1 MKQATQSSYSVL
13 LKAFIA
19 TFISLTLHTV
29 RAQQFVSE
37 QKTSDYHGFYNR
49 WAVRLSGGTSIFFGD
64 IKQKAVVPS
73 SDPKNEWRF
82 GGSMGLEYR
91 ISPVLSLR
99 GQTVYAGIAGTKTK
113 SDRYFEGEMI
123 EGSLGIG
130 LYPINIFSTS
140 NGRFAEFYLMAGI
153 GLLQFD
159 ANLFRLSD
167 GQTIAGSG
175 NGNGM
180 GIGGKT
186 LEAIAF
192 AGFGVDFPLNEK
204 WMVSF
209 ETINKAVSNDEMD
222 LTVSQSKYDIYNFTS
237 LGLTYKIGSKNIKKP
252 HKTKSSKST
261 ATEKKSPMKPAIPE
275 EVVHY
280 EPPAILDTLHLET
293 KEVVIPEVTIP
304 VETISI
310 QDEKLLDS
318 LDQTIKT
325 VNAENVSSTGFSV
338 QLLASSK
345 PFSLEKLAQKT
356 GLNVADLTESSFN
369 HLYIYTTGRF
379 VNYEDASALRD
390 KIRKKNH
397 TPDAFV
403 VYFSDGKRQ
412 AKFPK

>member
-1 MKQATQSSYSVL
+1 MKQATQFSCSIL
-13 LKAFIA
+13 LKAFIS
-19 TFISLTLHTV
+19 TFILLTLHTV
-29 RAQQFVSE
+29 RAQQYVSE
-37 QKTSDYHGFYNR
+37 QEPSGNHGFYNR
-49 WAVRLSGGTSIFFGD
+49 WAVRFSGGTSIFFGD
-64 IKQKAVVPS
+64 IKQQAVVPS

-91 ISPVLSLR
+91 ISPVFSLR

-113 SDRYFEGEMI
+113 SDRNFEGEMI

-130 LYPINIFSTS
+130 LYPVNIFSTS

-209 ETINKAVSNDEMD
+209 ETSNKAVSNDEMD

-237 LGLTYKIGSKNIKKP
+237 LGVTYRIGSKNFKKP
-252 HKTKSSKST
+252 HITKSSKSI
-261 ATEKKSPMKPAIPE
+261 ATEKKSPMKPSIPE
-275 EVVHY
+275 EIIHY
-280 EPPAILDTLHLET
+280 EPPTILDTLHLEV
-293 KEVVIPEVTIP
+293 KEAVISEVTIP

-310 QDEKLLDS
+310 QDEILLDT
-318 LDQTIKT
+318 LDQTTKT
-325 VNAENVSSTGFSV
+325 VNAENISSTGFSV

-345 PFSLEKLAQKT
+345 PFPLEKLAQKT
-356 GLNVADLTESSFN
+356 GLNMADITESSFN
-369 HLYIYTTGRF
+369 QLYIYTTGKF
-379 VNYEDASALRD
+379 DKYQDAIVLRD
-390 KIRKKNH
+390 KIRKENH

-403 VYFSDGKRQ
+403 VFFSDGKRQ